1 MKTVLKIIGVFLI
14 QLLLTRLAHA
24 ELTSDGVMDQV
35 IGQFATRASAWQAI
49 IMGAASW
56 LFWTLGTISLVMTF
70 GFMALRK
77 ADIGEFFAEFISFI
91 LFFGF
96 FLWLLRNGPRFA
108 LDIMDSL
115 SLIGRKASGG
125 TLTTPSGVVD
135 LGFFIW
141 KQALDNLSI
150 WSPVDSFLGLLLS
163 ISILVLLTSVAV
175 NMLLLY
181 ISGWVL
187 AYGGMI
193 FLGFGGSRWTSDMS
207 INYYRTVFSVGI
219 QLMTMILLVGVAN
232 DLLSSF
238 YEKMG
243 MGANNFAELSVMLV
257 LCITLHLLTSR
268 LPSIVAGI
276 ATGASINSSAGVG
289 SFGTGAVAGAAMG
302 AYGMASAS
310 ASMAGSMAMQGAS
323 SAANGAQALMNAIA
337 EGQASAGA
345 APNPLAGLFE
355 NRAEQAARITAALM
369 KSKSPDGRMS
379 GSSGGIGG
387 SGGNRKAGSASGGSF
402 SAGGQ
407 SGSNKAAASGKSI
420 SGGGSS
426 GRGSQGV
433 TSGSSASSGA
443 SGSGTSTGGGGAY
456 SGSTG
461 SASHSGFA
469 SGGSGYGGFSSGNE
483 YLGRPPDLP
492 EPSRHHDADIAES
505 IAAFTSANGSLSFE
519 GDNYPKLPAD
529 FDYDGFFADRKSDP
543 IAERIVRMNKPSW
556 YYISGVDFSKFP
568 KAPQ

>member
-1 MKTVLKIIGVFLI
+1 MQNKSTYWMVVLVMLFLLVTASFDANAQVDGSDLLNKILDRYAAAANQWGAVI
-14 QLLLTRLAHA
+14 TSHA
-24 ELTSDGVMDQV
+24 S
-35 IGQFATRASAWQAI
+35 R
-49 IMGAASW
+49 
-56 LFWTLGTISLVMTF
+56 LFWSLVLISMVWTF
-70 GFMALRK
+70 GMMALRK
-77 ADIGEFFAEFISFI
+77 ADIGEFFAELVRFTIFT
-91 LFFGF
+91 GF
-96 FLWLLRNGPRFA
+96 YWWLLINGPRFA
-108 LDIMDSL
+108 DSIILSMRMMGGQATGLSGAISPSGIMDVGFAIFDRAL
-115 SLIGRKASGG
+115 SRT
-125 TLTTPSGVVD
+125 TLWD
-135 LGFFIW
+135 
-141 KQALDNLSI
+141 
-150 WSPVDSFLGLLLS
+150 PVDSATGLLLS
-163 ISILVLLTSVAV
+163 GGILLTLTLVSV
-175 NMLLLY
+175 NMLLLL

-187 AYGGMI
+187 AFAGI
-193 FLGFGGSRWTSDMS
+193 FFLGFGGSRWTSDIAIS
-207 INYYRTVFSVGI
+207 YYRTVFSIGT
-219 QLMTMILLVGVAN
+219 QLFVMVLLVGIGNSFLN
-232 DLLSSF
+232 DYYARISNQLLL
-238 YEKMG
+238 
-243 MGANNFAELSVMLV
+243 NELSVIAV
-257 LCITLHLLTSR
+257 LCIILLALINK
-268 LPSIVAGI
+268 LPSMVSGI
-276 ATGASINSSAGVG
+276 LTGAGLNTGVG
-289 SFGTGAVAGAAMG
+289 QLGAGAAMG

-337 EGQASAGA
+337 QGQASAGA

-355 NRAEQAARITAALM
+355 DRGEQAARINAALM

-387 SGGNRKAGSASGGSF
+387 NRQAGSASGGSF
-402 SAGGQ
+402 NAGGQ
-407 SGSNKAAASGKSI
+407 SGSNKAAALGKSI

-426 GRGSQGV
+426 VRGSQGV
-433 TSGSSASSGA
+433 TSGSTASSGA

-461 SASHSGFA
+461 SASQSGFA

-505 IAAFTSANGSLSFE
+505 IAAFTNSNGSLSFE